1 MHEDSELRRSSQYS
15 QLAFGV
21 FLLRWLGGRAAPGYG
36 LGRSWASQGS
46 GLPRATG

>member
-21 FLLRWLGGRAAPGYG
+21 FVLRWLGGEGCPGLRVRTL
-36 LGRSWASQGS
+36 LG
-46 GLPRATG
+46 